1 MTLLL
6 SCQAGT
12 EQIILASLAGVNS
25 PVLCAYHLV
34 GGSVGKVRE
43 GALGSGPP
51 EFSPFLGLHSEAP
64 LLKIKIKRSAL
75 HCET

>member
-1 MTLLL
+1 MSLLL

-34 GGSVGKVRE
+34 GGSVGEVKGGGFGIRPT
-43 GALGSGPP
+43 GFLSISGTALRGSAAKNKG
-51 EFSPFLGLHSEAP
+51 
-64 LLKIKIKRSAL
+64 
-75 HCET
+75 